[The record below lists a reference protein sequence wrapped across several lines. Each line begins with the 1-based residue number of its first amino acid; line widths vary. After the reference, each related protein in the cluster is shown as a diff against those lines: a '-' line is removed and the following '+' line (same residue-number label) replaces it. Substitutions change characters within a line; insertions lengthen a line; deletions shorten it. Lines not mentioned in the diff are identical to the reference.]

1 MSIRMLSNRLGVLA
15 AMAALPAL
23 SQVSGDPASMEQMAP
38 RQHRPILDRV
48 ENGNGTATSSNWSG
62 YAVQGSSFTSATA
75 SWTVPAANCGSG
87 DQYAACWV
95 GIDGYSS
102 RTVEQTGTD
111 SDCVGG
117 TPAYYAWY
125 EFYPRPAFEFS
136 SMTIQ
141 PGDRMSASVVYNGSE
156 FTVIIEDVTTGE
168 SRSKTAT
175 VSSAQRSSAEW
186 VVEAS
191 GGNLNLTDFGEV
203 FFGEDSTSIGGTNYA
218 TDSAASG
225 AIGAFP
231 AVEAIAMTTGGATG
245 SGIVKAYPSA
255 LSDGTSFSVIW
266 KTPWW

>member
-1 MSIRMLSNRLGVLA
+1 MLIKRFGILA
-15 AMAALPAL
+15 AIAVLPAL
-23 SQVSGDPASMEQMAP
+23 SQVSGDPASMEKMAP
-38 RQHRPILDRV
+38 RQHRPVLNLVDQ
-48 ENGNGTATSSNWSG
+48 GNGTSSSSNWSG
-62 YAVQGSSFTSATA
+62 YAIPGSSFTSATA

-87 DQYAACWV
+87 EQYAAFWV

-102 RTVEQTGTD
+102 STVEQTGTD

-117 TPAYYAWY
+117 TPTYYAWY
-125 EFYPRPAFEFS
+125 EFYPRPAFEFG

-141 PGDRMSASVVYNGSE
+141 PGDSMSASVVYNGSE
-156 FTVIIEDVTTGE
+156 FTVTLKDVTAGE
-168 SRSKTAT
+168 SRSKTET
-175 VSSAQRSSAEW
+175 VSSAARSSAEW

-191 GGNLNLTDFGEV
+191 GGNLNLTDFGVV
-203 FFGEDSTSIGGTNYA
+203 FFGENSTSVSGTNYA

-231 AVEAIAMTTGGATG
+231 AVEAIVMTTGGGAA